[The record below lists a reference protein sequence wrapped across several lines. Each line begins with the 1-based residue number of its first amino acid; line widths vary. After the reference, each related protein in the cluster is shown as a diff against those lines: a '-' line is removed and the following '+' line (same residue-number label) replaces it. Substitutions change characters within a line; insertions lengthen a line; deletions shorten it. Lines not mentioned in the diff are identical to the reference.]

1 MSKPNNLTGQ
11 RFGRL
16 VVIRRVQNNEKGNTV
31 WCCRCDC
38 GKEVDIV
45 GYSLKSG
52 KSKSCGCLHSE
63 VVAETYKRTK
73 TTHKEKK
80 TRLYRIW
87 KGIKYRCFNSNSKDF
102 PHYGGRGIT
111 MCDEWRNDFLKFKD
125 WAINHGY
132 SDDLTIDRIDNDGN
146 YDPVNCRWATASEQ
160 NKNRRHYRWRKNL

>member
-52 KSKSCGCLHSE
+52 KSKSCGCLH
-63 VVAETYKRTK
+63 
-73 TTHKEKK
+73 
-80 TRLYRIW
+80 
-87 KGIKYRCFNSNSKDF
+87 
-102 PHYGGRGIT
+102 
-111 MCDEWRNDFLKFKD
+111 
-125 WAINHGY
+125 
-132 SDDLTIDRIDNDGN
+132 
-146 YDPVNCRWATASEQ
+146 
-160 NKNRRHYRWRKNL
+160 